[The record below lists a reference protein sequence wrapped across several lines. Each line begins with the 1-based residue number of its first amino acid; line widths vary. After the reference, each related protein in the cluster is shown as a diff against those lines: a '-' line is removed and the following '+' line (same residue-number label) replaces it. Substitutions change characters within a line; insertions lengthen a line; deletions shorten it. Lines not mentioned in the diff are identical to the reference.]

1 MQTNHTL
8 LKKIK
13 TSLHSYHYF
22 QPRGLMQDGGKH
34 RQSSLFNRHMQ
45 MCQIIEVWKP
55 IINKTKDLN
64 GKQNE
69 NSLKNKKKMQKV
81 KKTIYGEE

>member
-1 MQTNHTL
+1 
-8 LKKIK
+8 
-13 TSLHSYHYF
+13 
-22 QPRGLMQDGGKH
+22 
-34 RQSSLFNRHMQ
+34 

-55 IINKTKDLN
+55 IINKTNDLHE
-64 GKQNE
+64 KQNE